1 MRRHLV
7 SQIVKWVFSLLS
19 FVLAAIGLGGIPD
32 ATTQWADWIQD
43 LQRITTPDILRTALV
58 AFGVAILLSVHGG
71 PRLVQFAFSKLF
83 RKENGQPFRVCYRV
97 FNDLVLGSK
106 AVLDVYNDGE
116 PAQFRATARITKQPP
131 PLIQEEPWF
140 TLVWDDSS
148 EDTVTIGSGDRRSI
162 TLADHVVLARK
173 DPSTGTERVYGVRF
187 KRLTTD
193 GVENFERGNWLPDL
207 APRFPPV
214 IEAEV
219 FVHSDGLP
227 AASLKETYRIAVVR
241 VGEIEFKK
249 IQPLGTATPQTVES
263 I

>member
-97 FNDLVLGSK
+97 FNDLVRLLNVLGVGRQGNTFSPCGGLGRGRRGL
-106 AVLDVYNDGE
+106 ATGFFTDLDLVLNGLVLDPE
-116 PAQFRATARITKQPP
+116 
-131 PLIQEEPWF
+131 
-140 TLVWDDSS
+140 LVVSRDFHD
-148 EDTVTIGSGDRRSI
+148 VC
-162 TLADHVVLARK
+162 
-173 DPSTGTERVYGVRF
+173 
-187 KRLTTD
+187 
-193 GVENFERGNWLPDL
+193 
-207 APRFPPV
+207 
-214 IEAEV
+214 
-219 FVHSDGLP
+219 
-227 AASLKETYRIAVVR
+227 
-241 VGEIEFKK
+241 
-249 IQPLGTATPQTVES
+249 
-263 I
+263 